1 VIVVFFV
8 HGNSYAKDD
17 WGSAEDWGGAEDWES
32 GDDQQIPDDSGVSQ
46 DLTVHGKTGRA
57 FIQHFDKDKDGRVS
71 EAEFPGRDMGLKRFD
86 TNNDGYIDATEAPTS
101 PPAKD
106 TRDTGFVQK
115 YDKDND
121 GKVSLKEFPGEHVGF
136 KKYDANKD
144 GYLDQTE
151 APEAPPPDRKKGD
164 EAVAKKP
171 GRDKDRKVP
180 KRKFP
185 KVDVSFAG
193 HGTKKEGCII
203 GEENIVEDI
212 IGKTVEGWTFE
223 AGAPCRIKILDTK
236 LRNRTADMCIAF
248 KAVSHTQRR
257 RGWLG
262 KQGKLL
268 LKYQQD
274 ANDWKLTGIKA
285 DVLSELAKDDI
296 YAVRKTAGHPLLVAV
311 DEGDVET
318 VRTLLDRGGNA
329 NERGMR
335 GETALMMAAARGH
348 VDVAGLLLKNGTDIN
363 GTCSAGMTA
372 LMSAAN
378 ARQAEMVKFLSD
390 KGAAPNRKGPL
401 GHTALL
407 LAVEGRPGQPAMPDM
422 DLVSVVTALV
432 KKGANVN
439 ARDER
444 GFTVLWF
451 ALKEGNEDVIRV
463 LLDNGAKVNTA
474 GCKEGLTPLMQAV
487 QMCCPS
493 VVKLLL
499 EKGSDVNAKKGDITP
514 LTLAKARKSME
525 LIHLLKNAGARE

>member
-1 VIVVFFV
+1 VIAAFFV
-8 HGNSYAKDD
+8 LSQSSAKD
-17 WGSAEDWGGAEDWES
+17 DWGGAEDW
-32 GDDQQIPDDSGVSQ
+32 GTVDDSGASQ
-46 DLTVHGKTGRA
+46 DFTFDGKTGRA
-57 FIQHFDKDKDGRVS
+57 FIQIFDKDKDGRVS
-71 EAEFPGRDMGLKRFD
+71 EAEFPGRDMGLERFD
-86 TNNDGYIDATEAPTS
+86 TNNDGYIDETEAPTS

-115 YDKDND
+115 YDQDND
-121 GKVSLKEFPGEHVGF
+121 GKVSMEEFPGGCVGF
-136 KKYDANKD
+136 EKYDRNKD
-144 GYLDQTE
+144 GYIDQIE
-151 APEAPPPDRKKGD
+151 APEAPPPDREKGD

-171 GRDKDRKVP
+171 GRDKDRKMP

-185 KVDVSFAG
+185 KVDVSVGG
-193 HGTKKEGCII
+193 HDTKKEAFII
-203 GEENIVEDI
+203 REDNIVEGI

-223 AGAPCRIKILDTK
+223 AEDPCRIKILDTK
-236 LRNRTADMCIAF
+236 LRNRTANMFIAF
-248 KAVSHTQRR
+248 KAVSHTRRR
-257 RGWLG
+257 RGWQG

-274 ANDWKLTGIKA
+274 ANDWKLTGIEV
-285 DVLSELAKDDI
+285 DDLSELAKDDI

-318 VRTLLDRGGNA
+318 VKTLLDRGGNA

-348 VDVAGLLLKNGTDIN
+348 VDVAGLLLKNEADIK

-372 LMSAAN
+372 LMSAAS
-378 ARQAEMVKFLSD
+378 ARQAEMVKFLLD
-390 KGAAPNRKGPL
+390 NGAAPNSTGPL
-401 GHTALL
+401 GYTALL
-407 LAVEGRPGQPAMPDM
+407 LAVEGRPGQPIEA
-422 DLVSVVTALV
+422 DLDLASVVTTLV

-439 ARDER
+439 ARDDR

-474 GCKEGLTPLMQAV
+474 ACKEGFTPLMQAV

-499 EKGSDVNAKKGDITP
+499 EKGSDVNAKKGNITP

>member
-1 VIVVFFV
+1 MGLHSGSDSITGKPVLAARRNMGRFSFAQGVFSLCLCVIMVFFV
-8 HGNSYAKDD
+8 LGSSYAKDDWGYAKDD
-17 WGSAEDWGGAEDWES
+17 WGSAEDWGGAEEWES
-32 GDDQQIPDDSGVSQ
+32 GDDSGTPDDSGTSQ

-71 EAEFPGRDMGLKRFD
+71 EAEFPGREMGLKRFD

-121 GKVSLKEFPGEHVGF
+121 GKVSMEEFPGGPVGF
-136 KKYDANKD
+136 NKYDANKD
-144 GYLDQTE
+144 GYLDK
-151 APEAPPPDRKKGD
+151 A
-164 EAVAKKP
+164 EAV
-171 GRDKDRKVP
+171 P
-180 KRKFP
+180 KGKFP

-193 HGTKKEGCII
+193 HDTKKEACII
-203 GEENIVEDI
+203 GEDKIVEGL

-223 AGAPCRIKILDTK
+223 AEAPCRIKILDTK

-262 KQGKLL
+262 KEGKLL

-274 ANDWKLTGIKA
+274 ANDWKLIGIKA

-318 VRTLLDRGGNA
+318 VKTLLDRGGNA

-372 LMSAAN
+372 LMTAAN

-407 LAVEGRPGQPAMPDM
+407 LAVEGRPGQPAGPDL
-422 DLVSVVTALV
+422 DLVSVVTTLV
-432 KKGANVN
+432 KKG
-439 ARDER
+439 R
-444 GFTVLWF
+444 GT
-451 ALKEGNEDVIRV
+451 R
-463 LLDNGAKVNTA
+463 
-474 GCKEGLTPLMQAV
+474 
-487 QMCCPS
+487 
-493 VVKLLL
+493 
-499 EKGSDVNAKKGDITP
+499 
-514 LTLAKARKSME
+514 TL
-525 LIHLLKNAGARE
+525 